1 LGGAS
6 KQKSVGW
13 CGFSRGEVTAGEK
26 IFCLAGK
33 LSQHLLTLVDLHSY
47 YSLDSKI
54 NISLFE
60 EVHKLQVYKID
71 FGV

>member
-1 LGGAS
+1 VGGVS
-6 KQKSVGW
+6 KQKGVVS
-13 CGFSRGEVTAGEK
+13 CGFSRGEVAAGEK

-47 YSLDSKI
+47 YCSDSQI

-60 EVHKLQVYKID
+60 EVHKLQV
-71 FGV
+71 